1 MSVVVSPNYNRR
13 SDSARVDFVA
23 RNDDRRRE
31 LADAGLAVLARDG
44 ARGLTHRAV
53 DSEAGVPAGTAS
65 NYFRSRRALIAGLF
79 ARIGER
85 LAPDPRV
92 HDGLSARE
100 PSVELFADYIR
111 DIVARL
117 SANRDVTLALFEL
130 RLEAA
135 RRPELRGQVGQWLRA
150 NFAGDIEFNTSA
162 GLPGGAAEI
171 ALFHYAIDGLLFDR
185 LTTSIDP
192 DTPTDE
198 VVDRFVAGLLRE
210 RRPLSSS

>member
-1 MSVVVSPNYNRR
+1 MRPSNEQRR
-13 SDSARVDFVA
+13 A
-23 RNDDRRRE
+23 E
-31 LADAGLAVLARDG
+31 LADAAIGVVIREGLHGLSHRTVDEG
-44 ARGLTHRAV
+44 ANVPRGT
-53 DSEAGVPAGTAS
+53 TS
-65 NYFRSRRALIAGLF
+65 NYFRSRQALFAGLF

-85 LAPDPRV
+85 LAPDPDV
-92 HDGLSARE
+92 HQGLSARA
-100 PSVELFADYIR
+100 PSAELFADYIR

-135 RRPELRGQVGQWLRA
+135 RRPELRGPMGEWLRA
-150 NFAGDIEFNTSA
+150 NFAGDVEFNRSA

-210 RRPLSSS
+210 R

>member
-1 MSVVVSPNYNRR
+1 M
-13 SDSARVDFVA
+13 A
-23 RNDDRRRE
+23 RNDERRRE

-53 DSEAGVPAGTAS
+53 DVESGAPAGTTS
-65 NYFRSRRALIAGLF
+65 NYFRSRQALIGGLF
-79 ARIGER
+79 TRIGER
-85 LAPDPRV
+85 LAPDPAV
-92 HDGLSARE
+92 HGGLAARP
-100 PSVELFADYIR
+100 PSRELFADYIR
-111 DIVARL
+111 DIVTRL
-117 SANRDVTLALFEL
+117 TTERDVTLALFEL

-135 RRPELRGQVGQWLRA
+135 RRPELREPVGDWLRA
-150 NFAGDIEFNTSA
+150 NFAGDVAFNTSA

-210 RRPLSSS
+210 R